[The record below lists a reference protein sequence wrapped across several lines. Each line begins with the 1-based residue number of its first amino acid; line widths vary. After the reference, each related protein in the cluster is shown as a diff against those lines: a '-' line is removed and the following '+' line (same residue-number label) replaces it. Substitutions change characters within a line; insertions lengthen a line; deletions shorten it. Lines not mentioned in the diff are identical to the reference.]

1 MKKPTTIT
9 PESVSEYR
17 EFVELCLRKRV
28 LEAIEIVLDE
38 ELDQALGCRAYER
51 SEERRG
57 YRNGTETRRVTTA
70 VGTRELRVAR
80 ARLGDEH
87 TGETKEFQSELLPRY
102 QRNDD
107 PDILAPASV
116 ATSSL
121 TSRTPTTSTIFRHR
135 KPVSTIDAI
144 EKVSPKNYP
153 TPPFSRVSPRTSSS
167 PASTTDSSRTSSSS
181 SREKPNSMTRATS
194 SGSAL
199 FPGVG
204 KILSMTMLY
213 EIHDIARFE
222 RVQNFASYARLV
234 KCEKSFSGKRL
245 GTGGAKIG
253 NVHLK
258 WAFSE
263 AAVLFLR
270 ANPPAQ
276 RYVEK
281 LRRKHGKAK
290 AISILAHKLGEPS
303 TS

>member
-1 MKKPTTIT
+1 MGYFKRAEFWHRTGKAKNDRIDSLKIATLLRGGMFPQAYVPPEMRSTRDLLRRRLKLVRQRGHLLAHIQNTHHQYNLPTPKARLNYRCNREGIAEKLSD
-9 PESVSEYR
+9 PSVFESVSSDI
-17 EFVELCLRKRV
+17 ELAGFYDRLIKDLELFLTRKAKLHDAGNFFRLRS
-28 LEAIEIVLDE
+28 I
-38 ELDQALGCRAYER
+38 
-51 SEERRG
+51 
-57 YRNGTETRRVTTA
+57 
-70 VGTRELRVAR
+70 
-80 ARLGDEH
+80 
-87 TGETKEFQSELLPRY
+87 
-102 QRNDD
+102 
-107 PDILAPASV
+107 
-116 ATSSL
+116 
-121 TSRTPTTSTIFRHR
+121 
-135 KPVSTIDAI
+135 
-144 EKVSPKNYP
+144 
-153 TPPFSRVSPRTSSS
+153 
-167 PASTTDSSRTSSSS
+167 
-181 SREKPNSMTRATS
+181 
-194 SGSAL
+194 
-199 FPGVG
+199 PGVG